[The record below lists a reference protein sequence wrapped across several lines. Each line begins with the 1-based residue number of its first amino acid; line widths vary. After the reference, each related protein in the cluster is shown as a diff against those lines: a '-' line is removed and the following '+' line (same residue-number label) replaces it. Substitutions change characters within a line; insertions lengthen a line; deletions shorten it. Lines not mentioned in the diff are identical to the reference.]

1 MRITFCSCHQAQLA
15 IPESGAQSAPAPAS
29 GTLDVGSGL
38 VKNLLSNDSVISVL
52 HEIDQIRDDVKKLNQ
67 LNYYTAGGVGSSMDN
82 GSGIGSSVTNIIIP
96 AKSIVTDNGSGSG
109 SGSGTTAP
117 PPSANSSSI
126 AYSLNPLASGLASLS
141 HSG

>member
-1 MRITFCSCHQAQLA
+1 
-15 IPESGAQSAPAPAS
+15 
-29 GTLDVGSGL
+29 LDVGSGL

-67 LNYYTAGGVGSSMDN
+67 LNYYTAGVVGSSMDN